1 MTIHFHSKHYSEYNF
16 CLHKYMI
23 MLLFEQTKFIS
34 ASEIGKMFK
43 ISERTVYRYRNE
55 LVDEGFLTKV
65 SEREFILTDKAYS

>member
-1 MTIHFHSKHYSEYNF
+1 
-16 CLHKYMI
+16 MI

-65 SEREFILTDKAYS
+65 SEREFILTNKAYS